1 MTYPVKYFLS
11 DMPNAPRCSGTNGD
25 LVALLDAC
33 LINGF
38 NLLSVQSLN
47 ALTNV
52 ATAQFSS
59 AHGFVA
65 GQIIAIDGAT
75 PAGLNGEKKVI
86 AVPTTTT
93 LTFDA
98 TGINDG
104 AASGSI
110 GCRIAPVGGWEKVY
124 SGTNKAVYRSTD
136 ITSTRLYLRVDDS
149 GAEPK
154 NAEVRGY
161 EAMSDVDTGTGPF
174 PTEAQVSAVNHV
186 WRKSSTADTTARAWG
201 LVGDGRCFYLV
212 VKWYSPWPTVGAT
225 YAFGDFVDYSPANAY
240 GCFIHAHT
248 AATPAN
254 SAVDAFSAINGTN
267 TGYAARSYTQ
277 LEGPAI
283 LNRRGI
289 GPQTLMGGPGPA
301 YPSIVDNGLS
311 LHGPIITMEGT
322 TAIRGHLPGVYQPLQ
337 YIPLTHG
344 TIVENVDGFP
354 GERCLLLTG
363 GAGTAEGRT
372 AFDITGP
379 WR

>member
-1 MTYPVKYFLS
+1 
-11 DMPNAPRCSGTNGD
+11 
-25 LVALLDAC
+25 VALLDAC

-75 PAGLNGEKKVI
+75 PAELNGEKKII

-149 GAEPK
+149 GAEPR

-186 WRKSSTADTTARAWG
+186 WCKSTTADTTARAWG
-201 LVGDGRCFYLV
+201 LVGDASAFYLV
-212 VKWYSPWPTVGAT
+212 VRAFAGYPLTGAN
-225 YAFGDFVDYSPANAY
+225 YAFGDFVSYKPADAY
-240 GCFIHAHT
+240 GCWIIAQTT
-248 AATPAN
+248 AVTASDRTFFN
-254 SAVDAFSAINGTN
+254 RIDGSS

-277 LEGPAI
+277 LEGPTV

-289 GPQTLMGGPGPA
+289 GLQGSYIGYQGPA

-322 TAIRGHLPGVYQPLQ
+322 TALRGHVPGVYQPLQ
-337 YIPLTHG
+337 DRPLTHG
-344 TIVENVDGFP
+344 TIVENVEGFP
-354 GERCLLLTG
+354 GGRCLLLAG
-363 GAGTAEGRT
+363 GGGSTEART

>member
-1 MTYPVKYFLS
+1 
-11 DMPNAPRCSGTNGD
+11 MPNAPRCSGTNGD

-47 ALTNV
+47 VLTNV

-86 AVPTTTT
+86 ATPTTTT

-98 TGINDG
+98 TGIADG

-149 GAEPK
+149 GAETR

-186 WRKSSTADTTARAWG
+186 WRKSTTADTTARAWG
-201 LVGDGRCFYLV
+201 LVGDASAFYLV
-212 VKWYSPWPTVGAT
+212 VKFAATFPLIGST
-225 YAFGDFVDYSPANAY
+225 YAFGDFVSYKPADAY
-240 GCFIHAHT
+240 GCWIIAQTSSTTLDTTYFNRI
-248 AATPAN
+248 
-254 SAVDAFSAINGTN
+254 DGAIN

-277 LEGPAI
+277 LEGPAV

-289 GPQTLMGGPGPA
+289 GPQIYMGSGGPA

-337 YIPLTHG
+337 DKPLTHG
-344 TIVENVDGFP
+344 AIVENVDGFP
-354 GERCLLLTG
+354 GGRCLLLAG
-363 GAGTAEGRT
+363 GESTSEART